1 MRERLFNRALN
12 LGRFLATPLQTA
24 FHNLLFPRALGD
36 FFRIGLGP
44 PGQIFQRSQNALKL
58 TVKLFVFVFGE
69 IFQRHLE
76 NKTIGAGRDRKFLIL
91 IRQIER
97 AFFETHLQFAALEDA
112 SVLIGQDW
120 KQNFVAQIGFERAPI
135 DVEIGRIHRAR
146 TVLEHVHPP
155 FVAGL
160 GDPHVIGHEVEHLT
174 YSVSVQFRNPRVVL
188 LLRTDCLVEFV
199 VIGNVVAVQT
209 VRAGLKIG
217 RRINVA
223 HAERAQIRNDLAR
236 LREGEPAVELQ
247 PVGAGR
253 NSWMLRFHHKRKPR
267 QNLQNKQ
274 DECRSSA
281 DRFEIQILFI
291 LSKIF
296 RITSSPAL

>member
-1 MRERLFNRALN
+1 M
-12 LGRFLATPLQTA
+12 
-24 FHNLLFPRALGD
+24 
-36 FFRIGLGP
+36 
-44 PGQIFQRSQNALKL
+44 KL

-247 PVGAGR
+247 PVGAGW
-253 NSWMLRFHHKRKPR
+253 NSWMLRFHNVQK
-267 QNLQNKQ
+267 
-274 DECRSSA
+274 
-281 DRFEIQILFI
+281 
-291 LSKIF
+291 
-296 RITSSPAL
+296 T